1 MHKLGGNKDDPY
13 NLTKGTW
20 SKRYLV
26 LQDDLR
32 YFVDE
37 KTWRKGGA
45 PKGVVSLDNFFVTR
59 EGGPGLFTIHAV
71 PWPLICR
78 VDDPAQV
85 FSFAQLRALIRIHDL
100 NRLMIFFVLVCS
112 SFKYCDE
119 FLSLTF
125 LQVMWTFACACFI

>member
-1 MHKLGGNKDDPY
+1 VHKLGGNKDDPY

-85 FSFAQLRALIRIHDL
+85 LFLFKRKARTCIDVQNLTSLVLTYRFFFYSFSFSSTAIRYF
-100 NRLMIFFVLVCS
+100 R
-112 SFKYCDE
+112 
-119 FLSLTF
+119 
-125 LQVMWTFACACFI
+125 

>member
-1 MHKLGGNKDDPY
+1 MPPVTYPQFSNAFVEMLTMVVLLVSSSQGFVHKLGGNKEDPY

-45 PKGVVSLDNFFVTR
+45 PKGIVSLDNFFVTR

-85 FSFAQLRALIRIHDL
+85 VLSFAQ
-100 NRLMIFFVLVCS
+100 
-112 SFKYCDE
+112 
-119 FLSLTF
+119 
-125 LQVMWTFACACFI
+125 